1 MSRARA
7 DEAFRIDTA
16 PEMKTSTR
24 QQVATAV
31 AACEDK
37 KAEDIV
43 VLQMD
48 RSSSAFTDYFVICT
62 GTNARQIQAI
72 ADDVELRLKQQGQ
85 IPNNVEGYN
94 RAEWVLI
101 DYVDFVVHVFSENAR
116 GHYNL
121 ERLWKS
127 AKKLTAADLRKPEV
141 REERPRAVAVKR
153 ASGKKTATK
162 RASRA
167 TSTRTAAKKSSRRRA
182 AAARGRASSR
192 TTSTRKK
199 K

>member
-1 MSRARA
+1 
-7 DEAFRIDTA
+7 
-16 PEMKTSTR
+16 MKTLSTR

-31 AACEDK
+31 AACQDK
-37 KAEDIV
+37 KAEDITI
-43 VLQMD
+43 LQMD

-62 GTNARQIQAI
+62 GTNPRQIQAI
-72 ADDVELRLKQQGQ
+72 ADDIELRLKQQGS

-101 DYVDFVVHVFSENAR
+101 DYVDFVIHIFSENAR

-127 AKKLTAADLRKPEV
+127 AKRLTAADLRKPEA
-141 REERPRAVAVKR
+141 REEKPRAVTAKR
-153 ASGKKTATK
+153 APAKKAASAGRRPPRATAT
-162 RASRA
+162 RS
-167 TSTRTAAKKSSRRRA
+167 AAKKSSRGSTA
-182 AAARGRASSR
+182 PSSSR
-192 TTSTRKK
+192 SSSSRNTSSRKK